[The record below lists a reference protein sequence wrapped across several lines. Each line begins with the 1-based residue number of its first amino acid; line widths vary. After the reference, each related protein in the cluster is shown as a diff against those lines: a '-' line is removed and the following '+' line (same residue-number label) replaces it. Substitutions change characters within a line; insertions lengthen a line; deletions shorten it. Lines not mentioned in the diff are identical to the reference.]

1 MIPMTRRPPV
11 RMLFFVRERFPS
23 HRVRINVLF
32 GKELL
37 RRGHAIDLVMQAE
50 NVGGQIGAV
59 SWCGR
64 TVFVGRTCRTNSI
77 VGRALRHVL
86 ALWHDILSFR
96 HIRRGS
102 FSLIQVSDKF
112 VTGALA
118 LAVARL
124 HGLKFIFW
132 LTFPVPE
139 AQLLRART
147 RTARY
152 PVLAWI
158 RGRFTGFLLYR
169 VLLPGCDHVLVQSE
183 QMKSDLAAKGIEPRK
198 MMPVV
203 TGVDLEQFDLGPIDP
218 PAVGCPVTIG
228 YLGTLA
234 ADRHLT
240 VLLDAL
246 QLLRGRGVDAR
257 LLFIGDADL
266 AKDRQALEAHA
277 SRLGLLP
284 YLEITGFLPQS
295 EAFRRMRKATIG
307 VSPFFPTPILDSTS
321 PTKLVEYMALGIPVL
336 ANDHPEQRQILHES
350 RAGVCVPWG
359 ARFFAR
365 GAEWLIHL
373 PIEKRAQM
381 AQAGRGWVEANRSY
395 SRIADELEATYD
407 QVVHGAGSPAC
418 P

>member
-1 MIPMTRRPPV
+1 
-11 RMLFFVRERFPS
+11 LFFVRERFPS

-37 RRGHAIDLVMQAE
+37 GRGHAIDLVMQAE
-50 NVGGQIGAV
+50 NVGGKTGAV
-59 SWCGR
+59 SWCGG
-64 TVFVGRTCRTNSI
+64 TVFVGRTCRTGNI

-86 ALWHDILSFR
+86 SLWHDIGSFR
-96 HIRRGS
+96 HIRRGRWS
-102 FSLIQVSDKF
+102 VIQVSDKF
-112 VTGALA
+112 VTGTLA

-124 HGLKFIFW
+124 RGLKFIFW

-139 AQLLRART
+139 AQLLRAHT

-158 RGRFTGFLLYR
+158 RGRCTGFLLYR
-169 VLLPGCDHVLVQSE
+169 VLLPHSDHVLVQSE
-183 QMKSDLAAKGIEPRK
+183 QMKRDLMARGIEPRK
-198 MMPVV
+198 MTPVV
-203 TGVDLEQFDLGPIDP
+203 TGVDLDQFDPGPIESPRDGGG
-218 PAVGCPVTIG
+218 AVTIG

-240 VLLDAL
+240 ILVDAL
-246 QLLRGRGVDAR
+246 QLLRQRGVDAR

-266 AKDRQALEAHA
+266 AADRQLLEEHA
-277 SRLGLLP
+277 ARLGLLP
-284 YLEITGFLPQS
+284 YLEITGFLPQR
-295 EAFRRMRKATIG
+295 EAFRRMRTATIG

-350 RAGVCVPWG
+350 RAGLCVPWG

-365 GAEWLIHL
+365 GAAWLIHL
-373 PIEKRAQM
+373 PAGKRAQM
-381 AQAGRGWVEANRSY
+381 AQAGRSWVEANRSY

-407 QVVHGAGSPAC
+407 QVVHGAGLPNRS
-418 P
+418 